1 MADSHTVVSNSSW
14 FSRIGKSIMGVLV
27 GLVLLVVA
35 VVLLFWN
42 EGRAVKTFKT
52 LQEGEGA
59 VVSVEAG
66 EINPDNEG
74 KLIHLSGAAE
84 TEETLTD
91 PSFGVSENALRLR
104 RSVSMYQW
112 EEKSESKTEK
122 KLGGGEE
129 TVTTY
134 TYSKGWSEGL
144 IDSSSFN
151 APDGHENPSELP
163 FESLT
168 WDAEIV
174 QVGAFTLS
182 ADLVSMLSGF
192 DELPIRQLPEGID
205 WPEDVKLDKGKIYL
219 GANPA
224 QPQIGDVRVAFSVVP
239 PGEVSLLAEQSGD
252 SFQAYRTK
260 AGGTIEMIKS
270 GRHEAAAMFAAAHA
284 ENTLLTWILRVV
296 GFFLIWIG
304 FSLVLAPLSVL
315 ADVVPILGKLV
326 GMVTGFVTFLLA
338 LALSAVVIAVAWLFF
353 RPLLAILLFAV
364 AGAAV
369 FFLLKALRK
378 KAEPIPAAA

>member
-1 MADSHTVVSNSSW
+1 MADSHTVVSSSSW

-91 PSFGVSENALRLR
+91 PSFGVSENALRLQ

-151 APDGHENPSELP
+151 VPDGHENPSELP

-192 DELPIRQLPEGID
+192 EELPIKQLPEGID
-205 WPEDVKLDKGKIYL
+205 WPEDVKPDKGKIYL

-239 PGEVSLLAEQSGD
+239 PGEVSLLAGQSGD

-260 AGGTIEMIKS
+260 AGGTIEIIKS
-270 GRHEAAAMFAAAHA
+270 GRHDARAMFAAAHA
-284 ENTLLTWILRVV
+284 DNTLLTWILRVV

-315 ADVVPILGKLV
+315 ADVVPFFGNLV
-326 GMVTGFVTFLLA
+326 GAVTGFVTFLLA
-338 LALSAVVIAVAWLFF
+338 LALSALVIAVAWIFF
-353 RPLLAILLFAV
+353 RPLLAIFLFAV

-369 FFLLKALRK
+369 FFLCKVLRK
-378 KAEPIPAAA
+378 KAGPIPAAA

>member
-1 MADSHTVVSNSSW
+1 MADSHSVVSNSSW
-14 FSRIGKSIMGVLV
+14 FSRIGKSITGVLV

-35 VVLLFWN
+35 VGLLFWN

-59 VVSVEAG
+59 VVSVEDG

-74 KLIHLSGAAE
+74 KLIHLTGAAQ

-91 PSFGVSENALRLR
+91 PSFGVSDNALRLR
-104 RSVSMYQW
+104 RSVSMFQW

-134 TYSKGWSEGL
+134 TYSKGWSHEL
-144 IDSSSFN
+144 IDSSGFN

-168 WDAEIV
+168 WDAEVV

-182 ADLVSMLSGF
+182 ADLVSLLSGF
-192 DELPIRQLPEGID
+192 DELPVKELPEGID
-205 WPEDVKLDKGKIYL
+205 WPEDVKPDKGTIYL
-219 GANPA
+219 GANPS

-239 PGEVSLLAEQSGD
+239 PGEVSLLAGQSGD

-270 GRHEAAAMFAAAHA
+270 GRHDAGAMFAAAHA
-284 ENTLLTWILRVV
+284 ENTLLTWILRLV

-315 ADVVPILGKLV
+315 ADVVPLFGNLV
-326 GMVTGFVTFLLA
+326 GAVTGFVTFLLA
-338 LALSAVVIAVAWLFF
+338 LALSALVIAVAWIFF

-369 FFLLKALRK
+369 FFFIKALRK
-378 KAEPIPAAA
+378 KAAPIPAAA

>member
-1 MADSHTVVSNSSW
+1 MSDSHTVVSSSSW
-14 FSRIGKSIMGVLV
+14 FSRIGNSIMGVLV
-27 GLVLLVVA
+27 GLVLLVAA

-42 EGRAVKTFKT
+42 EGRAVKTFQT

-74 KLIHLSGAAE
+74 KLIHLSGPAE

-91 PSFGVSENALRLR
+91 PDFGIAENVIRLQ

-134 TYSKGWSEGL
+134 TYSKDWSEGL
-144 IDSSSFN
+144 IDSASFN
-151 APDGHENPSELP
+151 RPDGHENPSEFP

-174 QVGAFTLS
+174 RVGAFTLS
-182 ADLVSMLSGF
+182 ADLVSSLNDFEDLS
-192 DELPIRQLPEGID
+192 LKQLPEGID
-205 WPEDVKLDKGKIYL
+205 WPENVRPDQGKIYL

-224 QPQIGDVRVAFSVVP
+224 QPQIGDVRVTFRVVP

-270 GRHEAAAMFAAAHA
+270 GRHDAGAMFAAAHA
-284 ENTLLTWILRVV
+284 ENTFLTWILRVV
-296 GFFLIWIG
+296 GFFLVWIG

-315 ADVVPILGKLV
+315 ADVVPLLGNLV
-326 GMVTGFVTFLLA
+326 GTVTGFVTFLLA
-338 LALSAVVIAVAWLFF
+338 LAVSAVVIAVAWIFF
-353 RPLLAILLFAV
+353 RPFLAILLLAV
-364 AGAAV
+364 AAAAV

-378 KAEPIPAAA
+378 KPAPAVAA

>member
-1 MADSHTVVSNSSW
+1 MADSHSVASSSSW

-27 GLVLLVVA
+27 GLILLVVA

-52 LQEGEGA
+52 LQEGEEA

-74 KLIHLSGAAE
+74 KLIHLSGAAQ

-91 PSFGVSENALRLR
+91 PSFGVSDNALRLR

-144 IDSSSFN
+144 IDSSNFN
-151 APDGHENPSELP
+151 VPDGHENPSELP

-192 DELPIRQLPEGID
+192 EELPVKQLPEGID
-205 WPEDVKLDKGKIYL
+205 WPEDVKPDKGKIYL

-224 QPQIGDVRVAFSVVP
+224 QSQIGDVRVAFSVVP

-260 AGGTIEMIKS
+260 AGGMIEMIKS
-270 GRHEAAAMFAAAHA
+270 GRHDAGAMFAAAHA
-284 ENTLLTWILRVV
+284 ENTLLTWILRLV

-315 ADVVPILGKLV
+315 ADVVPLFGNLV
-326 GMVTGFVTFLLA
+326 GAVTGFVTFLLA
-338 LALSAVVIAVAWLFF
+338 LALSALVIAVAWIFF

-369 FFLLKALRK
+369 FFLIKALRK